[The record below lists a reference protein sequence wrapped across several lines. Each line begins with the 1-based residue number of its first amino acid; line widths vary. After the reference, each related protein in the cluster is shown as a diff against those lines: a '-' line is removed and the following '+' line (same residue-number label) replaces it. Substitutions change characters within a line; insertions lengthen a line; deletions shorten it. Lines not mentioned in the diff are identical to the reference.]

1 MKIEIEVKRRRRSGV
16 QGAADVYINGQEVAS
31 FGGDIRMIP
40 EGERYV
46 GEKIGCW
53 ASVKPDTDF
62 ILGMQYHPYDGIYHH
77 SEKVKQALCEIL
89 KQEQNGGMSCV
100 TM

>member
-1 MKIEIEVKRRRRSGV
+1 MKIEIEVKRRRMSVV

-62 ILGMQYHPYDGIYHH
+62 ILGMQYHPYDEIYHY
-77 SEKVKQALCEIL
+77 SEKVKQALYNIL